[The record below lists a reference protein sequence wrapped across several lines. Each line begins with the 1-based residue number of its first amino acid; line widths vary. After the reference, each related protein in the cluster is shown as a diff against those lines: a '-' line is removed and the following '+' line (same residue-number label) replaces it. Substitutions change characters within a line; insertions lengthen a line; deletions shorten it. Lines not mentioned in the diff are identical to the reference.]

1 MLLIHRDTE
10 FIPLPE
16 DIYERKANWRQVKQ
30 KWHITQSH
38 SAIFNRTVNIK
49 NFVPFLQV
57 FLLRGSN
64 AVMYSFLASY
74 AFHKIEV

>member
-16 DIYERKANWRQVKQ
+16 EIYERKANWRQVKQ

-38 SAIFNRTVNIK
+38 SAIFNRTVNIPRFVREGAHPLPLAVAYGHTVRNRPPV
-49 NFVPFLQV
+49 NF
-57 FLLRGSN
+57 S
-64 AVMYSFLASY
+64 
-74 AFHKIEV
+74 